1 MPRNARKNLCSQFF
15 HVMVQGLNK
24 EYIFE
29 KEIDIK
35 VYLRY
40 LKEKLEGK
48 NLQMI
53 AYCIMNN
60 HAHFLIQTE
69 DVKEISKLMSQVNTK
84 YAIFY
89 NKKYD
94 RCGFVFR
101 NRYKSE
107 EIMTYAHLLACIE
120 YIHNNPV
127 KAKMCEAKADYP
139 YSSFGEYK
147 GQQEVLL
154 NITAIAEIFK
164 GYGISLED
172 ALRENYKLYRFLEDV
187 ERQDKEKV
195 KEDVLREFCQ
205 KRNMGNKEDIVTNDK
220 YFRELVSILYI
231 EYRFTQ
237 KEIAEMLGVS
247 KFKINRMLNAI

>member
-1 MPRNARKNLCSQFF
+1 
-15 HVMVQGLNK
+15 
-24 EYIFE
+24 
-29 KEIDIK
+29 
-35 VYLRY
+35 
-40 LKEKLEGK
+40 
-48 NLQMI
+48 
-53 AYCIMNN
+53 
-60 HAHFLIQTE
+60 
-69 DVKEISKLMSQVNTK
+69 
-84 YAIFY
+84 
-89 NKKYD
+89 
-94 RCGFVFR
+94 
-101 NRYKSE
+101 
-107 EIMTYAHLLACIE
+107 
-120 YIHNNPV
+120 
-127 KAKMCEAKADYP
+127 MCETKADYA

-147 GQQEVLL
+147 NQQEVLL

-187 ERQDKEKV
+187 EGKDKEKV

-205 KRNMGNKEDIVTNDK
+205 KRNMENKEDIVTNDK